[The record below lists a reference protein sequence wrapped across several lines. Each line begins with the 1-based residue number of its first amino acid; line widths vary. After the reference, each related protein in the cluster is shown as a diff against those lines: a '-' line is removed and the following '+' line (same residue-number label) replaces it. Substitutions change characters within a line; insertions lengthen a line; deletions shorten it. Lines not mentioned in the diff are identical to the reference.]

1 MVDKQPHGR
10 GESFRGRAKPRV
22 LEQRERRKG
31 TESYLIQK
39 SRPLTMEAAAAA
51 AI

>member
-1 MVDKQPHGR
+1 MNRPVDFSKVRMNVQY
-10 GESFRGRAKPRV
+10 PRV

-39 SRPLTMEAAAAA
+39 SRPLTMEAAAVA